1 MVQRNRRRDAVDS
14 TPEACVPQR
23 NQLRGSNDRAGFS
36 LAIKLAEVG
45 ISLELNFFLSRSP
58 SVRRMLVNQRR
69 FICIGILLCGLLC
82 GITRADTFTLND
94 GSTLTGDIISYSETG
109 LRVKF
114 PDGTY
119 SDPVAWTKFSQDD
132 LKKLSQNPKIA
143 PFASAFIEETD
154 EQRAARTEVPN
165 PVIPT
170 RLKRPA
176 VHSLFSAMLSSSVGL
191 FVIVILYGAGI
202 YAAYEVALFRRRP
215 RGLVCGLAAI
225 PGLGLISP
233 IVFMSMP
240 PARLSVEEEET
251 YRAETA
257 PPAEAPSFI
266 VPGSPEAAAAAA
278 AAEAPA
284 GNAGGLHIA
293 HAAPAASGAPL
304 PPTQVFQRGA
314 FMFNRRFLET
324 KFSSFFGVVRREA
337 DKDMVLIIKAARG
350 EFTVDRI
357 SRISTNEL
365 HAQVRKGPASE
376 EVTIP
381 FTEIQEIRLKH
392 KDSPN

>member
-1 MVQRNRRRDAVDS
+1 
-14 TPEACVPQR
+14 
-23 NQLRGSNDRAGFS
+23 
-36 LAIKLAEVG
+36 
-45 ISLELNFFLSRSP
+45 
-58 SVRRMLVNQRR
+58 MLVNQRR
-69 FICIGILLCGLLC
+69 FICLGILLCGLLC

-94 GSTLTGDIISYSETG
+94 GSTLTGDIISYNESG

-119 SDPVAWTKFSQDD
+119 SDPVSWTKFSQED
-132 LKKLSQNPKIA
+132 LKKLSQKNPKIA

-154 EQRAARTEVPN
+154 EERAAKTEIPN

-176 VHSLFSAMLSSSVGL
+176 IHSIFSALLSSSVGL

-215 RGLVCGLAAI
+215 RGLVCGLAAV

-233 IVFMSMP
+233 IIFLSLP
-240 PARLSVEEEET
+240 PARLSMEEEES

-278 AAEAPA
+278 TAEAPA
-284 GNAGGLHIA
+284 AAGGGLHIA
-293 HAAPAASGAPL
+293 HAAPTTASGAPL

-324 KFSSFFGVVRREA
+324 KFPGFFGVVRREA
-337 DKDMVLIIKAARG
+337 EKDLVLIIKAARG
-350 EFTVDRI
+350 EYSVDRI
-357 SRISTNEL
+357 SRISTNDL

-376 EVTIP
+376 EVVIP

>member
-1 MVQRNRRRDAVDS
+1 
-14 TPEACVPQR
+14 
-23 NQLRGSNDRAGFS
+23 
-36 LAIKLAEVG
+36 
-45 ISLELNFFLSRSP
+45 
-58 SVRRMLVNQRR
+58 MLVNQRR

-94 GSTLTGDIISYSETG
+94 GTTLTGDIISYSETG
-109 LRVKF
+109 LRVKY

-119 SDPVAWTKFSQDD
+119 SDPVAWTKFSQED
-132 LKKLSQNPKIA
+132 LKKLAQNPKIA
-143 PFASAFIEETD
+143 PFASAFIEESD
-154 EQRAARTEVPN
+154 EQRAAKTEVPN

-176 VHSLFSAMLSSSVGL
+176 VHSVFSAMLSSSLGL

-202 YAAYEVALFRRRP
+202 YAAYEVALYRRRP
-215 RGLVCGLAAI
+215 RGLVCGLAAV

-233 IVFMSMP
+233 IVFMSLP
-240 PARLSVEEEET
+240 PARLSMEEEET

-266 VPGSPEAAAAAA
+266 VPGTAPEAPPAEAAAAN
-278 AAEAPA
+278 P
-284 GNAGGLHIA
+284 GGLHIA
-293 HAAPAASGAPL
+293 HAAPAGASHAPL

-324 KFSSFFGVVRREA
+324 KFPGFFGMVRREA
-337 DKDMVLIIKAARG
+337 EKDLLLIIKAARG
-350 EFTVDRI
+350 EYTVDRI
-357 SRISTNEL
+357 SRISTNDL
-365 HAQVRKGPASE
+365 HAQIRKGSASE

>member
-1 MVQRNRRRDAVDS
+1 
-14 TPEACVPQR
+14 
-23 NQLRGSNDRAGFS
+23 
-36 LAIKLAEVG
+36 
-45 ISLELNFFLSRSP
+45 
-58 SVRRMLVNQRR
+58 MLVNQRR
-69 FICIGILLCGLLC
+69 FICIGILFCGLLC

-109 LRVKF
+109 LRLKF

-119 SDPVAWTKFSQDD
+119 SDPVSWTKFSQDD

-176 VHSLFSAMLSSSVGL
+176 VHSLFAAMLSSSVGL
-191 FVIVILYGAGI
+191 FAIVILYGAGI
-202 YAAYEVALFRRRP
+202 FAAYEIALFRRRP

-233 IVFMSMP
+233 IVFLSMP
-240 PARLSVEEEET
+240 PARLSMEEEET
-251 YRAETA
+251 YRVESA

-266 VPGSPEAAAAAA
+266 VPGTPEAAAAAA
-278 AAEAPA
+278 EAAPA
-284 GNAGGLHIA
+284 NAGGLHIA
-293 HAAPAASGAPL
+293 HAAPATASGAPL

-324 KFSSFFGVVRREA
+324 KFSGFFGVVRREA
-337 DKDMVLIIKAARG
+337 EKDLVLIIKAARG
-350 EFTVDRI
+350 EYLVERI

-365 HAQVRKGPASE
+365 HAQVRKGSATE
-376 EVTIP
+376 EVMIP

>member
-1 MVQRNRRRDAVDS
+1 
-14 TPEACVPQR
+14 
-23 NQLRGSNDRAGFS
+23 
-36 LAIKLAEVG
+36 VG
-45 ISLELNFFLSRSP
+45 IYLELNFFLSRGP
-58 SVRRMLVNQRR
+58 SVRGRLVNQRR

-109 LRVKF
+109 LRVKY
-114 PDGTY
+114 PDGNY
-119 SDPVAWTKFSQDD
+119 SDPVPWTKFSQED
-132 LKKLSQNPKIA
+132 LKKLSQKDPKIA
-143 PFASAFIEETD
+143 PFASAFIEESD
-154 EQRAARTEVPN
+154 EERAKKTEVPN

-176 VHSLFSAMLSSSVGL
+176 VHSIFSAMLSSSVGL

-202 YAAYEVALFRRRP
+202 YAAYEVALYRRRSI
-215 RGLVCGLAAI
+215 GLVCGLAAI
-225 PGLGLISP
+225 PGLGLASP

-240 PARLSVEEEET
+240 PARLSIEEEET
-251 YRAETA
+251 YRVENA
-257 PPAEAPSFI
+257 PPAEPPSFV
-266 VPGSPEAAAAAA
+266 VPGSAPEAAP
-278 AAEAPA
+278 AENP
-284 GNAGGLHIA
+284 GGLHIA
-293 HAAPAASGAPL
+293 HAAAPGSSGAPL

-324 KFSSFFGVVRREA
+324 KFPGFFGVVRREA
-337 DKDMVLIIKAARG
+337 EKDLVLIIKAHRG
-350 EFTVDRI
+350 EYLVERI
-357 SRISTNEL
+357 SRISTNDL
-365 HAQVRKGPASE
+365 HAQVRKGQASE